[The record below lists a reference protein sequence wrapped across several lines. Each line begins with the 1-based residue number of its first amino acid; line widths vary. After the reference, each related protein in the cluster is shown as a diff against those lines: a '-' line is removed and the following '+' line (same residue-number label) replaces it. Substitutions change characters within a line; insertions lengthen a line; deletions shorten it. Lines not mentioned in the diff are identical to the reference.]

1 MKINKTILNNNHWT
15 TDYIPISYKKLS
27 KKQFERSLTF
37 FWDNNYELN
46 AIIRTYFI
54 NNNNIEIGDFWLQE
68 NLRGK
73 KINNQKISYLFLKKI
88 ISKIWKYYPS
98 CNTPFQFSF
107 WTLLKR
113 YHNVFEKSRFSIRDT
128 LLHPVK
134 TMNTDVRRRPCYIKN
149 ITIQRLK

>member
-27 KKQFERSLTF
+27 KKQFEKSLTF

-54 NNNNIEIGDFWLQE
+54 NNNNIEIGDFWLNE

-73 KINNQKISYLFLKKI
+73 KINNQKISYLFLRKI

-98 CNTPFQFSF
+98 CNII
-107 WTLLKR
+107 TLKVHNHNIPAIKR
-113 YHNVFEKSRFSIRDT
+113 YESLNFKILKE
-128 LLHPVK
+128 
-134 TMNTDVRRRPCYIKN
+134 N
-149 ITIQRLK
+149 ITNKNLNMNKNGILMVRYKKNKYI